1 MINVEEGMLIST
13 GTDVDVGG
21 SNLDPMLEI
30 WKLGGSRLHWDR
42 YTTTNSNLD
51 NATIA
56 GFLIEQGGP
65 HEIVIK
71 ASDWLQEGSNE
82 FTGQYDLYIS
92 ITDPNKVAWR
102 SNSEELET
110 GGGWQHVSF
119 GTSVNAALDKLGDID
134 DYHFDGSAGDTITVT
149 FNKLESTFVAP
160 LYPMIQIFAPS
171 MNWYYSNTELQK
183 SWDHEC
189 IHFGDHTMSST
200 VESFQCTLKESGAY
214 TLRITTFNWES
225 GFGPYKFLVDR
236 AAAPTATPVP
246 PTATPT
252 PVPSPTPMPPTA
264 TPTPAPTNTPTA
276 ASGDTWYG
284 THGTTVMAE
293 SSSYNIGTGSRMWWS
308 IASGK
313 RGYFYSGQGVS
324 VANVNSTGKGCNG
337 TLTSHN
343 GSYDGFENFSQLGNV
358 ANLTYSSATVGICSE
373 DAPSYHGSDAQND
386 GLLVFR
392 QNDQFGVMQFV
403 STNNGSMT
411 IKWWLGNEGET
422 DFSTVPNQ

>member
-1 MINVEEGMLIST
+1 
-13 GTDVDVGG
+13 
-21 SNLDPMLEI
+21 
-30 WKLGGSRLHWDR
+30 
-42 YTTTNSNLD
+42 
-51 NATIA
+51 
-56 GFLIEQGGP
+56 
-65 HEIVIK
+65 
-71 ASDWLQEGSNE
+71 
-82 FTGQYDLYIS
+82 
-92 ITDPNKVAWR
+92 
-102 SNSEELET
+102 
-110 GGGWQHVSF
+110 
-119 GTSVNAALDKLGDID
+119 
-134 DYHFDGSAGDTITVT
+134 
-149 FNKLESTFVAP
+149 
-160 LYPMIQIFAPS
+160 
-171 MNWYYSNTELQK
+171 
-183 SWDHEC
+183 
-189 IHFGDHTMSST
+189 
-200 VESFQCTLKESGAY
+200 
-214 TLRITTFNWES
+214 
-225 GFGPYKFLVDR
+225 
-236 AAAPTATPVP
+236 
-246 PTATPT
+246 
-252 PVPSPTPMPPTA
+252 
-264 TPTPAPTNTPTA
+264 
-276 ASGDTWYG
+276 
-284 THGTTVMAE
+284 MAE